1 MELFYG
7 QRVGLMLVFYHGRL
21 FGGCF
26 NTGLVVLVWVAR
38 AEGNFPLQ
46 RGSEVKVDDS
56 RGSVATGEESVI
68 NYIKYI
74 SDV

>member
-1 MELFYG
+1 M
-7 QRVGLMLVFYHGRL
+7 RGLWYWLVL
-21 FGGCF
+21 
-26 NTGLVVLVWVAR
+26 AR
-38 AEGNFPLQ
+38 AEGNFPLK
-46 RGSEVKVDDS
+46 RGSEVKVDDG